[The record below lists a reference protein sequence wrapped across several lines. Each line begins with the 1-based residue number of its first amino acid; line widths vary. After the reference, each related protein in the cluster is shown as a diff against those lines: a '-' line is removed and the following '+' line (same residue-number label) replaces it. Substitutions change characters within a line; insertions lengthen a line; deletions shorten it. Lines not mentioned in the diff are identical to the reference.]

1 MRLANRL
8 KQVMGY
14 SDKLNLI
21 SVNRRFMKN
30 IFVISMSSVSLS
42 AWTRSNAAGC
52 GTDALSALP
61 DQPVALQRVERSDE
75 GKVRVAW
82 ALRSA
87 ADESDD
93 YAVPRQLQTG
103 AEFDVLRCLPPGR
116 WVALGHGEVIAR
128 NGALVEG
135 LLHAAGQAVG
145 VDAGVQDELVSGGNL
160 YPMPMVGDLV
170 VVRKKEIAQVRKV
183 TPRVTIPADSLFD
196 PSAAG
201 LQLELSRSG
210 QESLKKLLAGNFA
223 DAHGKLLIEVHAR
236 RAGSRQKLRQET
248 ALRAESIERFLRYEF
263 GIAKEQLLAVG
274 HGSDIYVT
282 GSVPAGSQPD
292 YVVLRML
299 TTDSTTR

>member
-8 KQVMGY
+8 KRVMG
-14 SDKLNLI
+14 STEKLI
-21 SVNRRFMKN
+21 SAPVRRRILRN
-30 IFVISMSSVSLS
+30 VLIISASSMSLGAS
-42 AWTRSNAAGC
+42 ARSHAAGC
-52 GTDALSALP
+52 GADALSSLP
-61 DQPVALQRVERSDE
+61 DQPIALQRVERSYE

-87 ADESDD
+87 ADEPDD
-93 YAVPRQLQTG
+93 YALPRQLQTG

-116 WVALGHGEVIAR
+116 WVALGHGEVVAR

-135 LLHAAGQAVG
+135 LLHASGQAVG
-145 VDAGVQDELVSGGNL
+145 IDSGVQDELVSGGNL

-170 VVRKKEIAQVRKV
+170 VVRKKEIAQVRRV
-183 TPRVTIPADSLFD
+183 TPRVTIPADTLFD
-196 PSAAG
+196 PSVAG

-248 ALRAESIERFLRYEF
+248 AQRAESIERFLRYEF

-274 HGSDIYVT
+274 HGSDTYVT

-299 TTDSTTR
+299 TTDAATR